1 MVERGIMVLGS
12 TTNPRASHM
21 KGKEVNMAFEQ
32 PDIRPTGPGEYTL
45 HGNYTYTD
53 RTTVGHPLSLIK
65 VPDGF
70 KYDGASVPRPLW
82 SISGI
87 RPDGLIR
94 AAALI
99 HDFIYRYAGWKGRY
113 TRKEADILFRYIIR
127 EAGLGWWTA
136 VRAYRAVR
144 LFGWIPWRKNSK

>member
-1 MVERGIMVLGS
+1 MTL
-12 TTNPRASHM
+12 
-21 KGKEVNMAFEQ
+21 EQ

-45 HGNYTYTD
+45 YTEYRYD
-53 RTTVGHPLSLIK
+53 KKTVPYRMLWI
-65 VPDGF
+65 PAGF
-70 KYDGASVPRPLW
+70 KYDGASVPRFLW
-82 SISGI
+82 SVSGI

-99 HDFIYRYAGWKGRY
+99 HDFIYRYAGWNGLY
-113 TRKEADILFRYIIR
+113 TRKQADALFRHIIR